1 MSSNPNTPD
10 PNPIDLAAVRAKLA
24 EAGQKRFWQS
34 LEELSETKEYREF
47 LDHEFPY
54 DTAKNPEGID
64 RRDVLKLAAASAAL
78 AGLSACTKLPT
89 EKIVP
94 YVKPPEE
101 ILAGR
106 PLFYATSLFQAG
118 VATGVLVESHT
129 GRPTKIEG
137 NSEHPAS
144 LGPTDI
150 FNQAAILQFWDPD
163 RSQSV
168 YLDGRVSTWSDF
180 AAKMGNYRTRLLPKG
195 SGLRILTETITS
207 PTLGAQMKTLL

>member
-1 MSSNPNTPD
+1 MSEDSNAKNS
-10 PNPIDLAAVRAKLA
+10 IDLAAARAKLA
-24 EAGQKRFWQS
+24 GAGAARMWQS
-34 LEELSETKEYREF
+34 LEQLSGTQKFEEF
-47 LDHEFPY
+47 RDYEFPPSAGKGN
-54 DTAKNPEGID
+54 DGID
-64 RRDVLKLAAASAAL
+64 RRDVLKLMAASAAM

-137 NSEHPAS
+137 NSEHPGS
-144 LGPTDI
+144 LGSRPVAVGLSGRARQYLERFRREDGQLPHAAPAKGLWPADSDRNDNLAHARRTDED
-150 FNQAAILQFWDPD
+150 AAGPI
-163 RSQSV
+163 
-168 YLDGRVSTWSDF
+168 
-180 AAKMGNYRTRLLPKG
+180 
-195 SGLRILTETITS
+195 SGGEVASI
-207 PTLGAQMKTLL
+207 

>member
-10 PNPIDLAAVRAKLA
+10 PKSLDLDAVRAKLA
-24 EAGQKRFWQS
+24 QAGQKHFWQS
-34 LEELSETKEYREF
+34 LEQLSETKEYRDF

-150 FNQAAILQFWDPD
+150 FNQAAILQFW
-163 RSQSV
+163 
-168 YLDGRVSTWSDF
+168 
-180 AAKMGNYRTRLLPKG
+180 
-195 SGLRILTETITS
+195 
-207 PTLGAQMKTLL
+207 

>member
-10 PNPIDLAAVRAKLA
+10 PNSIDLAAVRAKLA
-24 EAGQKRFWQS
+24 QAGQKHFWQS

-47 LDHEFPY
+47 LEHEFTH

-94 YVKPPEE
+94 YVRPPEE
-101 ILAGR
+101 IIPGR
-106 PLFYATSLFQAG
+106 PLFYATSMQLAG
-118 VATGVLVESHT
+118 AAAGLLVESNM

-137 NSEHPAS
+137 NPEHPGS
-144 LGPTDI
+144 LGGTDV
-150 FNQAAILQFWDPD
+150 FTQASILSLYDPD
-163 RSQSV
+163 RSQAV
-168 YLDGRVSTWSDF
+168 IFDGRVTGWADF
-180 AAKMGNYRTRLLPKG
+180 SAAMANARTGLAS
-195 SGLRILTETITS
+195 SGAGVRILTETVT
-207 PTLGAQMKTLL
+207 